1 MVRQE
6 VLVGEVREEQVEVW
20 GRSVVVEGLPLK
32 VEKELS
38 ALMWKW
44 LSAE

>member
-6 VLVGEVREEQVEVW
+6 VLVGEVREEQAEVR

-38 ALMWKW
+38 ALMWKR